1 MTIFQTYSGKDPKT
15 EAIKAK
21 NFVYRQ
27 HTPPIITTTAA
38 TPQDSPNT
46 TLEAGTSFKHWDSLD
61 LQALEQVKFIKTKE
75 IQLSINFYQQQ
86 QKISRKVYHH
96 C

>member
-1 MTIFQTYSGKDPKT
+1 MFFLYLHLQTYSGKDPKT

-21 NFVYRQ
+21 NFIYRQ

-61 LQALEQVKFIKTKE
+61 LQALDKVNKSYAHIT
-75 IQLSINFYQQQ
+75 LQQ
-86 QKISRKVYHH
+86 QKILK
-96 C
+96 